1 MSANALRWNGRPGR
15 YEVWY
20 LTVAGRFWLRYTLR
34 VPADPESEGEAELW
48 LADFTGEPRA
58 RKATFPLEALR
69 TPGAGWPLELGPGRL
84 DDTSAT
90 GEVDGAR
97 WELEFA
103 AAERPFAHA
112 PALVRRL
119 GIASTEVVVVKP
131 ALAISGVVEI
141 DGQRHELDAVPGQQ
155 AHLYGR
161 RHADRWGW
169 FHATLPDGR
178 WAEGLVAEVPRLPQ
192 VALYANERG
201 ATNGPIAILRTQR
214 EFAPGHVRVG
224 PYTVDAAREDFVGVT
239 YRDPDGAE
247 VFCYHTERA
256 HLAGGGIETQDVA
269 LEFGTREKL
278 AGWTISL

>member
-1 MSANALRWNGRPGR
+1 MSANALRWDGRPGR

-20 LTVAGRFWLRYTLR
+20 LTIAGRFWLRYTLR
-34 VPADPESEGEAELW
+34 VPVDPEAEGEAELW
-48 LADFTGEPRA
+48 LADFTGTPQA
-58 RKATFPLEALR
+58 RKATFPLDEFRAD
-69 TPGAGWPLELGPGRL
+69 GAGWPVRLGPGRL

-90 GEVDGAR
+90 GEVEGAR

-103 AAERPFAHA
+103 AAEAPFAHA

-119 GIASTEVVVVKP
+119 GVASTDVVVVKP
-131 ALAISGVVEI
+131 SLAISGIVEI
-141 DGQRHELDAVPGQQ
+141 DGTTHRLDAAPGQQ

-178 WAEGLVAEVPRLPQ
+178 WVEGLVAEVPRLPQ
-192 VALYANERG
+192 VALYADER
-201 ATNGPIAILRTQR
+201 AVVNGPVAIVRTPR
-214 EFAPGHVRVG
+214 ELAPGHVRVG
-224 PYTVDAAREDFVGVT
+224 PYVVDAAREDFVGVT

-256 HLAGGGIETQDVA
+256 QLSGAGIAASDVA
-269 LEFGTREKL
+269 LEFGTRERV
-278 AGWTISL
+278 AEWTTSL